1 MRSLLSPGQSS
12 GGGGEDLV
20 LPPLL
25 ESSQS
30 SQMLPCVLL
39 GTLSLPTLLVSPE
52 NQASLAYQDNNNY
65 RWGGGPQSGTQY
77 CQSPGMF
84 TEFLVRARHCSRVG
98 KNHSPRTLLQV
109 LLCHHP
115 RPGTQLCGQQERPG
129 LPAPALVS
137 ASWPKPGILRPAA
150 TLIWGFERHSNL

>member
-52 NQASLAYQDNNNY
+52 DQASLAYQDNNNY
-65 RWGGGPQSGTQY
+65 RLGALSQGPSI
-77 CQSPGMF
+77 
-84 TEFLVRARHCSRVG
+84 V
-98 KNHSPRTLLQV
+98 NHLGCLL
-109 LLCHHP
+109 
-115 RPGTQLCGQQERPG
+115 
-129 LPAPALVS
+129 S
-137 ASWPKPGILRPAA
+137 SW
-150 TLIWGFERHSNL
+150 